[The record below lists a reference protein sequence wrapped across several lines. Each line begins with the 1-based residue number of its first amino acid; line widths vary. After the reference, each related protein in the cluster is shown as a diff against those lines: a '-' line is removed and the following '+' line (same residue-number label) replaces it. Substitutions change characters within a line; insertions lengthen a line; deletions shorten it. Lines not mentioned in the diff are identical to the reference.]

1 MKCKSCKNYREC
13 LNEANKRGEI
23 FDPEYDG
30 EHGCGANSFEKISN
44 GDRIRSMTD
53 EELVKLLN
61 QFCVCDKRTH
71 EECTI
76 LYRGVC
82 NQCALDW
89 LQQEADE
96 INI

>member
-1 MKCKSCKNYREC
+1 MECKSCKHYREC

-44 GDRIRSMTD
+44 GDRIRAMTD
-53 EELVKLLN
+53 EELAYWMHGFVKKH
-61 QFCVCDKRTH
+61 FDDFG
-71 EECTI
+71 EEYTMDPEYVEDAI
-76 LYRGVC
+76 E
-82 NQCALDW
+82 W
-89 LQQEADE
+89 LQREADE

>member
-1 MKCKSCKNYREC
+1 MECKSCKHYIEC

-30 EHGCGANSFEKISN
+30 EHRCGANSFEKISN
-44 GDRIRSMTD
+44 RDRIRAMTD
-53 EELVKLLN
+53 DELAAFICCTGWRLSERK
-61 QFCVCDKRTH
+61 
-71 EECTI
+71 EC
-76 LYRGVC
+76 LE
-82 NQCALDW
+82 W